1 MSRTLSIDKE
11 VFLML
16 RTKRIYQESSKEDG
30 YRILVDRLWP
40 RGVSKGKAN
49 IDYWAK
55 EIAPSIDLR
64 KDFNHEPE
72 KFEEFKQAYLFE
84 LSSNDKS
91 KEFLELINSKHERG
105 NVTLLYAARD
115 ESINHAVVLKDW
127 VEGNL

>member
-1 MSRTLSIDKE
+1 
-11 VFLML
+11 ML

-55 EIAPSIDLR
+55 EITPSIDLR
-64 KDFNHEPE
+64 KDFNHEPD
-72 KFEEFKQAYLFE
+72 KFEEFKQAYLYE
-84 LSSNDKS
+84 LSNNKKS
-91 KEFLELINSKHERG
+91 KEFLELINSKLETG

-115 ESINHAVVLKDW
+115 ENINHAVVLKDW

>member
-1 MSRTLSIDKE
+1 
-11 VFLML
+11 ML

-55 EIAPSIDLR
+55 EITPSIDLR
-64 KDFNHEPE
+64 KDFNHEPD
-72 KFEEFKQAYLFE
+72 KFEEFKQAYLYE
-84 LSSNDKS
+84 LSNNKKS
-91 KEFLELINSKHERG
+91 KEFLELINSKLETG